1 MLVNVAPQDGAPT
14 EQFTELRLVELLT
27 CADHLLSHEQAAA
40 VHLYMIPAVQQKAE
54 ISNRATKGRQ
64 SAAVQ

>member
-27 CADHLLSHEQAAA
+27 FADHLMSHKQAAA
-40 VHLYMIPAVQQKAE
+40 VHMIPAVQ
-54 ISNRATKGRQ
+54 
-64 SAAVQ
+64 